1 MDFSL
6 EVCLNILRV
15 IVVRSWWFDIGGFM
29 IIEINYFHRL
39 IIIIGQVRSY
49 WVIVRKKT
57 SILEEIREN
66 LMCYFEKVRE
76 SVVTVGVVCMSEG
89 KLMEGY
95 DVMRKKWK
103 VVLFFV
109 EDRSE
114 GVHSSM

>member
-1 MDFSL
+1 
-6 EVCLNILRV
+6 
-15 IVVRSWWFDIGGFM
+15 
-29 IIEINYFHRL
+29 
-39 IIIIGQVRSY
+39 
-49 WVIVRKKT
+49 
-57 SILEEIREN
+57 
-66 LMCYFEKVRE
+66 MCYFEKVRE

>member
-1 MDFSL
+1 
-6 EVCLNILRV
+6 
-15 IVVRSWWFDIGGFM
+15 
-29 IIEINYFHRL
+29 
-39 IIIIGQVRSY
+39 
-49 WVIVRKKT
+49 
-57 SILEEIREN
+57 
-66 LMCYFEKVRE
+66 MCYFEKARE
-76 SVVTVGVVCMSEG
+76 SVVMVGVVCMSEG